1 MRQVM
6 VAGLLLLAACGAKAP
21 APTGSIRDP
30 KVMITSAALFDPAR
44 FGGDW
49 QVAMSATPRCGG
61 AQQSWRWDGRGAY
74 ALSGVDCTGAVPAVL
89 QGRAV
94 LTGPGG
100 RMAPDKGYGR
110 EPIWVLWV
118 DQDYRVAALG
128 TPSGAWAVV
137 LVRPGKGRGDLLA
150 AAREVL
156 DFNGYDLSRI
166 GG

>member
-1 MRQVM
+1 MRRVILC
-6 VAGLLLLAACGAKAP
+6 VALALTGCAQKP
-21 APTGSIRDP
+21 APTPSIRNP
-30 KVMITSAALFDPAR
+30 EAMISSAALFDPAR

-49 QVAMSATPRCGG
+49 QVALSSTPHCAG
-61 AQQSWRWDGRGAY
+61 AKQLWHWDGRGGY
-74 ALSGVDCTGAVPAVL
+74 RLSGVDCTGAAPRVL
-89 QGRAV
+89 SGGAS

-100 RMAPDKGYGR
+100 RISPAEGYGR

-128 TPSGAWAVV
+128 TPSGSWAVV
-137 LVRPGKGRGDLLA
+137 LTRPGMARGDLIG

-156 DFNGYDLSRI
+156 DFNGYDLKRV